1 MVDGTFLQIHIQ
13 VRWLVQHV
21 TYKQR
26 HGRVKVGVPGSTFLG
41 TSSELRQAVCDVSQH
56 VDSCNCHFVRHIV
69 NRAYFSVYYY
79 TKCVLLKAHC
89 ATLKMKMCSI
99 NFMLGIKT
107 GAAECLLNS
116 PNAKFLYFQ
125 GLLLIP

>member
-1 MVDGTFLQIHIQ
+1 MSLIFSCSLAVITRISLPPADRYCFALRHAEGLS
-13 VRWLVQHV
+13 V
-21 TYKQR
+21 TKFVFAKFHRNRTMSQR
-26 HGRVKVGVPGSTFLG
+26 L
-41 TSSELRQAVCDVSQH
+41 
-56 VDSCNCHFVRHIV
+56 
-69 NRAYFSVYYY
+69 RAYFSVYYY

-89 ATLKMKMCSI
+89 ATLKMKMCNI

>member
-1 MVDGTFLQIHIQ
+1 MHSGRDATKHPSC
-13 VRWLVQHV
+13 WHVQGLHD
-21 TYKQR
+21 T
-26 HGRVKVGVPGSTFLG
+26 TLLF
-41 TSSELRQAVCDVSQH
+41 
-56 VDSCNCHFVRHIV
+56 
-69 NRAYFSVYYY
+69 RAYFSVYYY
-79 TKCVLLKAHC
+79 TKCVLLNAHC
-89 ATLKMKMCSI
+89 ATLKMKMCNI

>member
-1 MVDGTFLQIHIQ
+1 MRRMIFMQLIPQKLRGNKQNNNKIKQQLHINNITIDNDDRH
-13 VRWLVQHV
+13 VRVQ
-21 TYKQR
+21 YR
-26 HGRVKVGVPGSTFLG
+26 HT
-41 TSSELRQAVCDVSQH
+41 DY
-56 VDSCNCHFVRHIV
+56 

-89 ATLKMKMCSI
+89 ATLKMKMCNI

-107 GAAECLLNS
+107 EAAECLLNS
-116 PNAKFLYFQ
+116 PNAKFLHFQ